1 MAIFDFSEHGPATHG
16 PDTPAPKPSGAGFPF
31 KTALAIV
38 VLAAALVGWRWKLDH
53 GKGIDPNIFAET
65 FTLRWPQPPAPIVPK
80 TATTRKSEKLP
91 QISPV
96 FTDDSNSLDPFFA
109 ALWKLEQNRGQQGK
123 EGGVVAILHYG
134 DSPTTADLITGDV
147 RAQMQNR
154 FGDAGRGYTLIA
166 KPWAWYGHR
175 GVEISDHG
183 WKMRTGVGLMREGI
197 YGLGG
202 AAFEGQSGAWSK
214 FKLTESQQTA
224 VEVEYLAKPG
234 GGTFEVDADDQRI
247 VEQTTDAGIQTTA
260 SVHVPLP
267 AGTKVVGIR
276 PTAGTVTLFGADFRR
291 GTSGTLYDSLGL
303 NGATTT
309 VLARVLQP
317 VLWKQEL
324 ERAAPALIV
333 VNYGSNESSFGSFV
347 HKQYAAE
354 LRLAIQRLRQN
365 APGVPILVMSPMDR
379 GERSGL
385 DEIETMSTIPEI
397 VAIQRQVAAETHCAF
412 FDTYDAMGG
421 DGTMAR
427 WYGASPR
434 LVTADLLHPTPQ
446 GASIVAGLFLEQLGL
461 GYNRWKMQH
470 GISLP
475 AENPAT
481 PEKADTSKAPSQQ
494 KNVKQH
500 AQKKARTE

>member
-1 MAIFDFSEHGPATHG
+1 MAIFDFSEHGPTLHG
-16 PDTPAPKPSGAGFPF
+16 PEPPAPKPSGAGFPF
-31 KTALAIV
+31 KTALVIV
-38 VLAAALVGWRWKLDH
+38 VLAATLAGWRWKVDH
-53 GKGIDPNIFAET
+53 SKGIDPGIFAET
-65 FTLRWPQPPAPIVPK
+65 FKLSWPQPPAPVVPK
-80 TATTRKSEKLP
+80 KVASKLNEKLP

-96 FTDDSNSLDPFFA
+96 FMDDSNSLDPFFA
-109 ALWKLEQNRGQQGK
+109 ALWKLEQSKWGQGK
-123 EGGVVAILHYG
+123 DGGVVTILHYG

-175 GVEISDHG
+175 GIEISDHG

-214 FKLTESQQTA
+214 FKLTESTQTA
-224 VEVEYLAKPG
+224 VDVEYLARPG
-234 GGTFEVDADDQRI
+234 GGAFEVDADDQR
-247 VEQTTDAGIQTTA
+247 VAEQTTDSETQATA
-260 SVHVPLP
+260 SIPVQLP
-267 AGTKVVGIR
+267 PGTKVIGIR
-276 PTAGTVTLFGADFRR
+276 PTSGTVTLFGADFRR
-291 GTSGTLYDSLGL
+291 GSSGLLYDSLGL
-303 NGATTT
+303 NGATTS

-324 ERAAPALIV
+324 ERATPALIV

-354 LRLAIQRLRQN
+354 LRLAIQRLRQE

-379 GERSGL
+379 GERGGL

-446 GASIVAGLFLEQLGL
+446 GATIVAGLFLEQLAL

-475 AENPAT
+475 AENSTIPA
-481 PEKADTSKAPSQQ
+481 KADTPKAAIQSKT
-494 KNVKQH
+494 VKKSVG
-500 AQKKARTE
+500 KKARRQ